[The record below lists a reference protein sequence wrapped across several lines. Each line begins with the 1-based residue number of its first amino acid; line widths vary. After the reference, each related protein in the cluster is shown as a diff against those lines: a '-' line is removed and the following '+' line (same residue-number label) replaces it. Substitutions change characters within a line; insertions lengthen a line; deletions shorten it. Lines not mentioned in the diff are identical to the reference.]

1 MGKTQSRRSIS
12 IRGSTYDRLRIWCEN
27 HGTSMSEFIET
38 RIAEHIGPDL
48 QGKAYRPLPAVSQI
62 ARANTTRPAL
72 APRMPAPAQRAP
84 EAATQPRLAGT
95 QRASEPRLPQRP
107 VRETEAPAATF
118 VAEPL
123 RPAAPPRV
131 VETPR
136 PVEALRPAAT
146 ARPVE
151 VPRPIETLR
160 PAAISGAVE
169 AARPIRVTQPSAPVV
184 SSAGRP
190 APTPAAPA
198 PKVYRNDDDTRDTT
212 DYRAIRF

>member
-62 ARANTTRPAL
+62 ARANTARPAV
-72 APRMPAPAQRAP
+72 APRLPAPSQRAP
-84 EAATQPRLAGT
+84 EPTTQPRLAGT

-107 VRETEAPAATF
+107 VRETEAPAAMRP
-118 VAEPL
+118 AEPT

-131 VETPR
+131 VETSR
-136 PVEALRPAAT
+136 PAETLRPAAT
-146 ARPVE
+146 SRPVE
-151 VPRPIETLR
+151 TSRPLETLR

-169 AARPIRVTQPSAPVV
+169 AARPMRVTQPPAPVV
-184 SSAGRP
+184 SSVGRP
-190 APTPAAPA
+190 APTPAAQA
-198 PKVYRNDDDTRDTT
+198 LKVYRNDEDPRDTT